1 MVVSINGV
9 TVLPQNWLVFFGKSI
24 YKWMIWGY
32 PYFRKPP
39 YIYILSYIYI
49 IIYIYNCTIIIPIN
63 LLLKCICL
71 AKLVLVWGSPSSSS

>member
-39 YIYILSYIYI
+39 YIYIIIYI
-49 IIYIYNCTIIIPIN
+49 LSYIYNCTIIIPIN

>member
-24 YKWMIWGY
+24 YRWMIWGY

-39 YIYILSYIYI
+39 YIYI
-49 IIYIYNCTIIIPIN
+49 IIYIYITV
-63 LLLKCICL
+63 LLLYR
-71 AKLVLVWGSPSSSS
+71 